1 MRSRLA
7 CALLCALFL
16 SACDMPRDP
25 ENTLNDVTGGKMR
38 VGVTHHEPWVVL
50 GEGEPAGVE
59 VELVKLFAEELD
71 AEIEWVEGSESEIAG
86 AMEVRALDLA
96 IGGFTATNPASA
108 EMSLSHPYLTTQTVV
123 GVPASSDVEEDI
135 TGVPVSVE
143 RGSQA
148 AGLLEKTDADVVLV
162 EDITEAEG
170 ARALDNFLIDDLE
183 LEDTGVRLEES
194 DHVMAVPHGENA
206 WLVRLERFLLTRVD
220 EINEILEREDM

>member
-1 MRSRLA
+1 ML
-7 CALLCALFL
+7 CALLCALAL
-16 SACDMPRDP
+16 PACGMPRDP
-25 ENTLNDVTGGKMR
+25 ESTLDHVTGDKMR

-50 GEGEPAGVE
+50 GDGEPAGVE

-96 IGGFTATNPASA
+96 IGGFTSTNPASA

-123 GVPASSDVEEDI
+123 GVPASSEAEEDI

-143 RGSQA
+143 RGTEA

-162 EDITEAEG
+162 DDIMEAEG
-170 ARALDNFLIDDLE
+170 ARALDNFLLDDLE

-206 WLVRLERFLLTRVD
+206 WLVRLERFLLTHVE
-220 EINEILEREDM
+220 EIDEILEREDA

>member
-16 SACDMPRDP
+16 SACGMPRDP
-25 ENTLNDVTGGKMR
+25 ENTLNDVTGNRMR

-71 AEIEWVEGSESEIAG
+71 AGIEWVEGSESEIAG

-170 ARALDNFLIDDLE
+170 ARALDNFLLDDLE

-206 WLVRLERFLLTRVD
+206 WLVRLERFLLTHVD

>member
-1 MRSRLA
+1 
-7 CALLCALFL
+7 
-16 SACDMPRDP
+16 MPRDP
-25 ENTLNDVTGGKMR
+25 ESTLNHVTGDKMR

-96 IGGFTATNPASA
+96 IGGFTSTNPASA

-123 GVPASSDVEEDI
+123 GVPASSEVEEDI

-143 RGSQA
+143 RGTEA

-162 EDITEAEG
+162 DDIMGAEG
-170 ARALDNFLIDDLE
+170 ARALDNFLLDDLE
-183 LEDTGVRLEES
+183 LEDTGVTLEES

-206 WLVRLERFLLTRVD
+206 WLVRLERFLLTHVE
-220 EINEILEREDM
+220 EIDEILEREDV